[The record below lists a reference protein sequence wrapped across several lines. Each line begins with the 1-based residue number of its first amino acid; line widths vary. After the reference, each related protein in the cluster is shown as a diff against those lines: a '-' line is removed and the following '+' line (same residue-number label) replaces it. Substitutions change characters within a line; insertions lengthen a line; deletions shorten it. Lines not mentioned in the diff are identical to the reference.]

1 MSILRNVW
9 GETIKKISIFM
20 VLAMALFFAPAMAEN
35 DENAMGGDSV
45 DILHNGIFETDGN
58 AFSFPVGASNTNYG
72 SIQVGDDKAS
82 SFGMG
87 SSFPFGY
94 KNGPANAQNNLEI
107 KKNQDAGPR
116 YDEEVGFD
124 EYNIKL
130 NIEQIKVGS
139 RMAQAFG
146 YATAVNN
153 VKIVSNQ
160 E

>member
-1 MSILRNVW
+1 MTILKNVW
-9 GETIKKISIFM
+9 GETIKKISVFM
-20 VLAMALFFAPAMAEN
+20 VLAMALFFAPAMA
-35 DENAMGGDSV
+35 ENAMGGDSV

-58 AFSFPVGASNTNYG
+58 AFTFPVDYTNTNYG

-94 KNGPANAQNNLEI
+94 KNGPANAENNLEI

-116 YDEEVGFD
+116 FDADSGFD
-124 EYNIKL
+124 TSLKL
-130 NIEQIKVGS
+130 NIEQIKVGN
-139 RMAQAFG
+139 RYAQAFG

-153 VKIVSNQ
+153 VKIVTNQ

>member
-1 MSILRNVW
+1 MTILKNVW
-9 GETIKKISIFM
+9 GETIKKISVFM
-20 VLAMALFFAPAMAEN
+20 VLAMALFFAPAMA
-35 DENAMGGDSV
+35 ENAMGGDSV

-58 AFSFPVGASNTNYG
+58 AFSFPVDYLNTNYG

-94 KNGPANAQNNLEI
+94 KNGPANAENNLEI

-116 YDEEVGFD
+116 FDVESGFD
-124 EYNIKL
+124 TSNKL

-139 RMAQAFG
+139 RTAQAFG

>member
-1 MSILRNVW
+1 
-9 GETIKKISIFM
+9 M
-20 VLAMALFFAPAMAEN
+20 VLAMALFFAPAMA
-35 DENAMGGDSV
+35 ENAMGGDSV

-58 AFSFPVGASNTNYG
+58 AFSFPVDFLNTNYG

-94 KNGPANAQNNLEI
+94 KNGPANAENNLEI

-116 YDEEVGFD
+116 FDVESGFD
-124 EYNIKL
+124 TSNKL
-130 NIEQIKVGS
+130 NIEQIKVGD
-139 RMAQAFG
+139 RTAQAFG
-146 YATAVNN
+146 YATAINN

>member
-1 MSILRNVW
+1 MTILKNVW
-9 GETIKKISIFM
+9 GETIKKISVFM
-20 VLAMALFFAPAMAEN
+20 VLAMALFFAPAMA
-35 DENAMGGDSV
+35 ENAMGGDSV

-58 AFSFPVGASNTNYG
+58 AFSFPVDFLNTNYG

-94 KNGPANAQNNLEI
+94 KNGPANAENNLEI

-116 YDEEVGFD
+116 FDVESGFD
-124 EYNIKL
+124 TSNKL
-130 NIEQIKVGS
+130 NIEQIKVGD
-139 RMAQAFG
+139 RTAQAFG
-146 YATAVNN
+146 YATAINN

>member
-1 MSILRNVW
+1 MTILKNVW
-9 GETIKKISIFM
+9 GETIKKISVFM
-20 VLAMALFFAPAMAEN
+20 VLAMALFFAPAMA
-35 DENAMGGDSV
+35 ENAMGGDSV

-58 AFSFPVGASNTNYG
+58 AFSFPVDFLNTNYG

-94 KNGPANAQNNLEI
+94 KNGPANAENNLEI

-116 YDEEVGFD
+116 FDVESGFD
-124 EYNIKL
+124 TSNKL
-130 NIEQIKVGS
+130 NIEQIKVGD
-139 RMAQAFG
+139 RTAQAFG

>member
-1 MSILRNVW
+1 MSILKNVW
-9 GETIKKISIFM
+9 GETIKKISVFM
-20 VLAMALFFAPAMAEN
+20 VLAMALFFAPAMA
-35 DENAMGGDSV
+35 ENAMGGDSV

-58 AFSFPVGASNTNYG
+58 AFSFPVDYLNTNYG

-94 KNGPANAQNNLEI
+94 KNGPANAENNLEI

-116 YDEEVGFD
+116 FDVESGFD
-124 EYNIKL
+124 TSNKL
-130 NIEQIKVGS
+130 NIEQIKVGD
-139 RMAQAFG
+139 RTAQAFG
-146 YATAVNN
+146 YATAINN

>member
-1 MSILRNVW
+1 MTILKNVW
-9 GETIKKISIFM
+9 GETIKKISVFM
-20 VLAMALFFAPAMAEN
+20 VLAMALFFAPAMA
-35 DENAMGGDSV
+35 ENAMGGDSV

-58 AFSFPVGASNTNYG
+58 AFSFPVDYLNTNYG

-94 KNGPANAQNNLEI
+94 KNGPANAENNLEI

-116 YDEEVGFD
+116 FDVESGFD
-124 EYNIKL
+124 TSNKL
-130 NIEQIKVGS
+130 NIEQIKVGD
-139 RMAQAFG
+139 RTAQAFG
-146 YATAVNN
+146 YATAINN